1 MAGNGSTYVYPTTCH
16 VFSSSKESG
25 QFIEELHQSNT
36 AYNLLY
42 YPGQIYCFPRKMQG
56 SYEHAE
62 WTPGF
67 SWYELAGGILTTNQ
81 DSYEILTN
89 SEIEHEFALL
99 NVN

>member
-1 MAGNGSTYVYPTTCH
+1 
-16 VFSSSKESG
+16 
-25 QFIEELHQSNT
+25 
-36 AYNLLY
+36 
-42 YPGQIYCFPRKMQG
+42 MQG
-56 SYEHAE
+56 SFEHAE

-99 NVN
+99 KVN